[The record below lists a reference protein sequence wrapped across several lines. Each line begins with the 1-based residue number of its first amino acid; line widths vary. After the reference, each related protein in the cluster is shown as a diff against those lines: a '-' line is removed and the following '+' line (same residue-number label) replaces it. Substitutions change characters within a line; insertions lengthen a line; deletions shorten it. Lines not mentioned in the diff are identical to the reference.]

1 MAESDRDF
9 FPPGRDVAQ
18 YAVPGPGMGTIRPWA
33 PPKEIDPDDYTSVQT
48 PEASQPDEPQGA
60 TATTEAATEAEER
73 YEPADQTIEA
83 FPEPV
88 KAEEPA
94 PAPAPPPA
102 PAPASQNG
110 SPPEVSRSAPVSDEL
125 PPFLREELFPIL
137 SSAQQA
143 AAQLIDRARDQV
155 RAEAEDLNRVKAQLQ
170 TVKAELDERRRQVD
184 DRLAQ
189 MIAWHNEVAPIIRS
203 FQAKMGEINARIE
216 EVPELIRTGLTPLA
230 STVSALNPTIAEMT
244 AASTKLLDLE
254 PVLAQFAASRME
266 YAGGE
271 ESGGVE
277 EESELWTLDP
287 TGTDGEQTG

>member
-33 PPKEIDPDDYTSVQT
+33 PPKEIDPDDYTSVQGET
-48 PEASQPDEPQGA
+48 EASQPDEPQ
-60 TATTEAATEAEER
+60 EAATTTETEAEAEEHEHSPSA
-73 YEPADQTIEA
+73 YPGTEA
-83 FPEPV
+83 LPEPV

-94 PAPAPPPA
+94 PAPAPA
-102 PAPASQNG
+102 PAPVPQNG
-110 SPPEVSRSAPVSDEL
+110 APREVSRPAAIADDL
-125 PPFLREELFPIL
+125 PPFLREELVPIL

-143 AAQLIDRARDQV
+143 AAQLIERARDQV
-155 RAEAEDLNRVKAQLQ
+155 RTEAEDLNRVKDQLQ
-170 TVKAELDERRRQVD
+170 SVKAELDERRRQVD

-189 MIAWHNEVAPIIRS
+189 MIAWHNEVAPIVRT
-203 FQAKMGEINARIE
+203 FQEKMGEINARID

-254 PVLAQFAASRME
+254 PVLAQFASSRME
-266 YAGGE
+266 Y
-271 ESGGVE
+271 SGGMEGGVDD
-277 EESELWTLDP
+277 ESETWSLDP
-287 TGTDGEQTG
+287 TGTDGEQAG